1 MDNNLEKKYG
11 LPVAICMVV
20 GIIIGSGI
28 FIKADSILEYTN
40 NNPILGV
47 IAWIIGGLVM
57 LGSVMM
63 FSIFASKYSKV
74 NGIIDYSEYIFGK
87 RYTYYFSVFLSYIY
101 YPSLTSVLGWITAKF
116 TLELFGIYQ
125 STSWL
130 IFLLSIIYIL
140 LIYLINLFSP
150 KISGILQVSSTIVKL
165 IPIILVIIVGIV
177 IGLISENQATIIPSS
192 LQEESSSL
200 FHAICACAFAYE
212 GWIISTSI
220 NSELKDSKRN
230 LPLALIFGCLIVM
243 AIYILFFIGILSS
256 IDISSITSNN
266 ITDQAI
272 RKIFGVFGNQILKLF
287 IVISCIGTLN
297 GLMIA
302 NIRSKYS
309 MAIRGLGLWSNKYS
323 KINKKLDMPIFSTL
337 FGLIMC
343 ILWFFYFYFG
353 ALQSK
358 LGFFNFDSS
367 ELPIITIYLMYIPLF
382 IVYMV
387 KEIKKGQYSWKSIL
401 FPIIATICSI
411 FMVVCSIFAHGVFP
425 YLENGTIPIISY
437 SVVFSLIMII
447 AIILDKFV
455 LKHNKN
461 H

>member
-1 MDNNLEKKYG
+1 M
-11 LPVAICMVV
+11 
-20 GIIIGSGI
+20 
-28 FIKADSILEYTN
+28 
-40 NNPILGV
+40 
-47 IAWIIGGLVM
+47 
-57 LGSVMM
+57 
-63 FSIFASKYSKV
+63 
-74 NGIIDYSEYIFGK
+74 
-87 RYTYYFSVFLSYIY
+87 
-101 YPSLTSVLGWITAKF
+101 
-116 TLELFGIYQ
+116 
-125 STSWL
+125 
-130 IFLLSIIYIL
+130 
-140 LIYLINLFSP
+140 
-150 KISGILQVSSTIVKL
+150 
-165 IPIILVIIVGIV
+165 
-177 IGLISENQATIIPSS
+177 
-192 LQEESSSL
+192 
-200 FHAICACAFAYE
+200 
-212 GWIISTSI
+212 
-220 NSELKDSKRN
+220 
-230 LPLALIFGCLIVM
+230 
-243 AIYILFFIGILSS
+243 
-256 IDISSITSNN
+256 
-266 ITDQAI
+266 
-272 RKIFGVFGNQILKLF
+272 
-287 IVISCIGTLN
+287 ISCIGTLN